1 MTHIPPLSP
10 FQLLQSYD
18 KKDSDYYF
26 GRDKETRQLYD
37 ALMRSKFM
45 MVYGASGTG
54 KTSLIKCGLQSM
66 FSPRDWMPLV
76 IRREDDFL
84 GPIHDRLYEI
94 YQERF
99 KAHQEQQA
107 AWYPDDPMPEPE
119 TFDNLRDLIKA
130 VFHLSYV
137 PIYLILDQFEE
148 IFTLGEKAEQDE
160 FFQTLKELELFSED
174 LFCKIIIVTREEY
187 IAHFYRYEKMFPFLF
202 EYRFRVEK
210 MREEQLLQVIEGMW
224 TAEYPGHNKFELK
237 QGASQQIFKN
247 LLDDRGEV
255 DLTTLQVYNDRLYQ
269 EDRAR
274 AGQRNYIQI
283 DKPFVIENKLDNV
296 LTEFLDG
303 QVNRVSNKLLKNF
316 PEELRGGGNPAM
328 LILYQMVT
336 DQGTKRSRST
346 QEIHREL
353 QTARTG
359 ISPEF
364 VQACLDEFASPE
376 SRVINRLKYAKTTEE
391 RFEIMHDRLAD
402 RIAKNINADEMRR
415 RGAVTTI
422 KNKLGLFQEDKGSDD
437 KKSQEYL
444 SKGELEL
451 VQQSLNVNGLEKDQ
465 KQFYHDS
472 IAFHERV
479 AKRERNRTRKAIGF
493 GLFSGVIALF
503 AVIYYFKADAATT
516 LANEKQREAT
526 ANLETANENLRQF
539 RKARYDEIVKRAEGY
554 VALKSDD
561 YALYEYQQAAIY
573 WKDTLYMKETA
584 ADTVPVP
591 DFPLQESLD
600 NIEKRLLNEGND
612 NKED

>member
-303 QVNRVSNKLLKNF
+303 QVDRVSNKLMKNF

>member
-84 GPIHDRLYEI
+84 GPIRDRLYEI

-237 QGASQQIFKN
+237 QGAAQQIFKN

-303 QVNRVSNKLLKNF
+303 QVDRVSNKLMKNF

>member
-84 GPIHDRLYEI
+84 GPIRDRLYEI

-107 AWYPDDPMPEPE
+107 AWYPDDPVPEPE

-303 QVNRVSNKLLKNF
+303 QVDRVSSKLLKNF

-359 ISPEF
+359 ISLEF

-402 RIAKNINADEMRR
+402 RIAKNINADELRR

-422 KNKLGLFQEDKGSDD
+422 KNKLSLYEEKIATSETR
-437 KKSQEYL
+437 SQEYL

-451 VQQSLNVNGLEKDQ
+451 VEQSLNVEGLEDRQ
-465 KQFYHDS
+465 RQFYKDS
-472 IAFHERV
+472 ISFHEKEELRKKRRFQGAV
-479 AKRERNRTRKAIGF
+479 AF
-493 GLFSGVIALF
+493 GLVATGIAIAALWF
-503 AVIYYFKADAATT
+503 YDRAKTAERLADERGIET
-516 LANEKQREAT
+516 QRALEEAE
-526 ANLETANENLRQF
+526 ANLLQF
-539 RKARYDEIVKRAEGY
+539 RQAKYDEIVKRAEGY

-573 WKDTLYMKETA
+573 WKDTLYMQETA
-584 ADTVPVP
+584 ADTIPVP
-591 DFPLQESLD
+591 DFPLQDSLE
-600 NIEKRLLNEGND
+600 NIEERLLNAGND
-612 NKED
+612 DKED

>member
-84 GPIHDRLYEI
+84 GPIRDRLYEI

-107 AWYPDDPMPEPE
+107 AWYPDDPVPEPE

-303 QVNRVSNKLLKNF
+303 QVNRVSNKLSKDF

-359 ISPEF
+359 ISREF

-402 RIAKNINADEMRR
+402 RIAKNINADELRR

-422 KNKLGLFQEDKGSDD
+422 KNKLGLFQEDKGSEDE
-437 KKSQEYL
+437 KSQEYL

-472 IAFHERV
+472 IAFHEKEELRKKRRFQGAV
-479 AKRERNRTRKAIGF
+479 AF
-493 GLFSGVIALF
+493 GLVATGIAIAALWF
-503 AVIYYFKADAATT
+503 YDRAKTAERLADERGIET
-516 LANEKQREAT
+516 QRALEEAE
-526 ANLETANENLRQF
+526 ANLLQF
-539 RKARYDEIVKRAEGY
+539 RQAKYDEIVKRAEGY
-554 VALKSDD
+554 VALKSND

-573 WKDTLYMKETA
+573 WKDTLYMQETA
-584 ADTVPVP
+584 ADTIPVP
-591 DFPLQESLD
+591 DFPLQDSLE
-600 NIEKRLLNEGND
+600 NIEERLLNAGND
-612 NKED
+612 DKED

>member
-107 AWYPDDPMPEPE
+107 AWYPDDPMPKPE

-465 KQFYHDS
+465 RQFYHDS